1 MENKKIRYILIILI
15 FLFFAL
21 LFKVFSVKNAE
32 NIVYQYYNCI
42 QKEDWDGAYKHLS
55 KDTKEDISFNRFQ
68 ELYNIKREFIKI
80 ESFNIS
86 KGYKDDGI
94 VIIPVDIKMQYL
106 YDVDKLLENSFKSR
120 LVLEGMN
127 YRLILNPNEFYGQL
141 SQTYIDYIWEKFIW
155 RDDISVNE
163 AAEAINKALEY
174 DEDNPDIYYTYAN
187 IATNEEDA
195 LYLLDKSIE
204 LAKKRDYWHLSYA
217 YNMKGEI
224 LEKQGNLEDAKTNYL
239 LATKEDS
246 TNEIAIKNLEKV
258 NDLLGENNNEN
269 DISNIEIETKD
280 TDKWTSLTK
289 TNKKHLTYY
298 DKIYLEKMLSI
309 IEDFSTNLKS
319 IDNLM
324 SDPDPESTAWVGKLV
339 ASISLVELSCDDVD
353 NTISPDKF
361 KRMHKEVYFASKSY
375 RLAMENLIDVVDNL
389 STSSAEKYKS
399 NIEEANKRIEKA
411 TEELNKIKKEYGF

>member
-1 MENKKIRYILIILI
+1 MENKKTRYILIMLI

-21 LFKVFSVKNAE
+21 LFKVFSVKNTE

-42 QKEDWDGAYKHLS
+42 QNEDWDGAYKHLS
-55 KDTKEDISFNRFQ
+55 KDTKENIPFNRFQ
-68 ELYNIKREFIKI
+68 ELYNIKREFIEI

-86 KGYKDDGI
+86 KGYKDNGI
-94 VIIPVDIKMQYL
+94 VIVPVDMKLQYL
-106 YDVDKLLENSFKSR
+106 YGEDKLLENSFKSR

-127 YRLILNPNEFYGQL
+127 YRLILKPSEFYSQL
-141 SQTYIDYIWEKFIW
+141 SQSYVDYIWEKFIW
-155 RDDISVNE
+155 RDDISINE
-163 AAEAINKALEY
+163 AAEAINKAIEY

-187 IATNEEDA
+187 IATNEEDV

-217 YNMKGEI
+217 YNMRGEV
-224 LEKQGNLEDAKTNYL
+224 LEKQGDLEDAKTNYL

-258 NDLLGENNNEN
+258 DELLGESNNKN
-269 DISNIEIETKD
+269 NIPPVEVEAKD
-280 TDKWTSLTK
+280 TDKWASLTK

-298 DKIYLEKMLSI
+298 DKVYLEKMLSI
-309 IEDFSTNLKS
+309 IEDISTSLKS

-324 SDPDPESTAWVGKLV
+324 SDPEPESAAWVGKLS

-375 RLAMENLIDVVDNL
+375 RLAMENLIDLVDNF
-389 STSSAEKYKS
+389 STPSAEKYIA

-411 TEELNKIKKEYGF
+411 TEELNKLKSEYGF

>member
-55 KDTKEDISFNRFQ
+55 KDTEENIPFNRFQ
-68 ELYNIKREFIKI
+68 ELYNIKREFIEI

-94 VIIPVDIKMQYL
+94 VIVPVDMKLQYL
-106 YDVDKLLENSFKSR
+106 YGEDKLLENSFKSR

-127 YRLILNPNEFYGQL
+127 YRLILKPSEFYGQL
-141 SQTYIDYIWEKFIW
+141 SQSYVDYIWEKFIW

-163 AAEAINKALEY
+163 AAEAISKAIEY

-187 IATNEEDA
+187 IATNEEDT

-204 LAKKRDYWHLSYA
+204 LAKKRDYWHLSYV

-224 LEKQGNLEDAKTNYL
+224 LEEQGNLEDAKTNYL

-246 TNEIAIKNLEKV
+246 TNEIALKNLEEI
-258 NDLLGENNNEN
+258 NELLGTNNNSGN
-269 DISNIEIETKD
+269 VILSKAETKG
-280 TDKWTSLTK
+280 TDKRISI
-289 TNKKHLTYY
+289 NQSDKKDLASY
-298 DKIYLEKMLSI
+298 DKIYMDKISSI
-309 IEDFSTNLKS
+309 MEDFYTGLSN
-319 IDNLM
+319 IDGLM
-324 SDPDPESTAWVGKLV
+324 SDPEPESAAWVGRLV
-339 ASISLVELSCDDVD
+339 ASISLVELTCDDVD
-353 NTISPDKF
+353 NTTPPDKF
-361 KRMHKEVYFASKSY
+361 KRMHREVYYASESY
-375 RLAMENLIDVVDNL
+375 RLAMENLIDVLDNL
-389 STSSAEKYKS
+389 SASSAEKYKE
-399 NIEEANKRIEKA
+399 NIEEANKRMDRA
-411 TEELNKIKKEYGF
+411 TEELNKIKKENGF